1 MLLRGF
7 VQLNC
12 AGTAV
17 VGAPVYLRT
26 SDGDL
31 TFTASDSSDN
41 IIRIAGYC
49 IGKSATRQHIYF
61 NPGTTWVD
69 VTA

>member
-17 VGAPVYLRT
+17 VGAAVYIRT

-31 TFTASDSSDN
+31 TFVAPESEDN
-41 IIRIAGYC
+41 IVRVAGYC
-49 IGKSATRQHIYF
+49 VGKSASKQHIYF
-61 NPGTTWVD
+61 NPGATWVK
-69 VTA
+69 VA